1 MSHAD
6 PLFPARPLLP
16 LGTQTGFVPT
26 VEHRPARLR
35 PFSATLGRPMPVEG
49 KKHDTVSTAPPTS
62 QATER
67 SYDGTVVPDSMP
79 DTGSDS

>member
-1 MSHAD
+1 MSQTD
-6 PLFPARPLLP
+6 PVLPARPLLP
-16 LGTQTGFVPT
+16 LGTPTGVVPT
-26 VEHRPARLR
+26 VEHQPGRLR

-62 QATER
+62 MSTQQSR
-67 SYDGTVVPDSMP
+67 DGQVLPDSMP

>member
-1 MSHAD
+1 MSHPD

-16 LGTQTGFVPT
+16 LGTPTGVVPA

-35 PFSATLGRPMPVEG
+35 PFSAALGRPMPVEG

-62 QATER
+62 MSTQR
-67 SYDGTVVPDSMP
+67 SEDGRVTPDSVP